1 MHNQSFMFK
10 FITTAIC
17 GPGCLNGGRC
27 ITPGRCAC
35 VYGFTGMRC
44 ERGKKYYKYGKNK

>member
-1 MHNQSFMFK
+1 MQSVMFK

-44 ERGKKYYKYGKNK
+44 ERGKTYYKYGKNK